1 MKVREIKIDL
11 DDLKKSN
18 FMQCLNILMLAS
30 KKDLK
35 TIKNVLIFEV
45 NKLPIYDRENHDDL
59 LVVVN
64 CLLEIKKNVSKN

>member
-1 MKVREIKIDL
+1 VREIKIDL

-45 NKLPIYDRENHDDL
+45 NKLPIYDRENHDNL

-64 CLLEIKKNVSKN
+64 CLLEIKKNDS

>member
-45 NKLPIYDRENHDDL
+45 NKLPIYDRENHDNL

-64 CLLEIKKNVSKN
+64 CLLEIKKNDS

>member
-1 MKVREIKIDL
+1 MREIKIDL

-45 NKLPIYDRENHDDL
+45 NKLPIYDRENHDNL

-64 CLLEIKKNVSKN
+64 CLLEIKKNDS